1 MWLIEGGEKMADLCV
16 AIVDVI
22 ISRIV
27 RAVKEQKKAQSRNF
41 AAFVTLISR
50 SISVQC
56 VVILK

>member
-1 MWLIEGGEKMADLCV
+1 MADLCV

-27 RAVKEQKKAQSRNF
+27 RTVKEQKKAQSRNF

>member
-1 MWLIEGGEKMADLCV
+1 MADLCV

-27 RAVKEQKKAQSRNF
+27 RAVKEQKKAQSRKF

>member
-1 MWLIEGGEKMADLCV
+1 MADLCV
-16 AIVDVI
+16 AIFDII

-50 SISVQC
+50 SIGLQV